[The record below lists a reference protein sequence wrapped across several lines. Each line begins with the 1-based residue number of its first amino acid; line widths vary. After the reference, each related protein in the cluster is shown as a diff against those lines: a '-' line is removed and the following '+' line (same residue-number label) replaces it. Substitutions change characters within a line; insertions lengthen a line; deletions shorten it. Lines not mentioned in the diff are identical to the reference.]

1 MTPELLK
8 LAQETYRME
17 VAKAKAPKAVYL
29 KPEDKER
36 LLKAQPAK
44 WRKVLHWIPQN
55 NNQKIN

>member
-8 LAQETYRME
+8 LAKETYRME

-44 WRKVLHWIPQN
+44 WRTVLHWIPQT
-55 NNQKIN
+55 NQ